1 MHVIILFFVVL
12 STALAAAEWPQW
24 RGPARDG
31 VSSETG
37 LLAAW
42 PKGGPRLIWR
52 VTGLGEGYSSLAV
65 AGGRVFTQGQRG
77 SRQFVMAF
85 DASSGARV
93 WEAAIG
99 GVFSE
104 SQGNGPRA
112 TPTVDG
118 LHLYALAADGGLA
131 CLEAASGRVVW
142 SFNILQKFGGRN
154 IPWGISESPLVDGDR
169 VIVTPGGRGA
179 SLVALNKHDGSLVWR
194 SGNEQPGYSSAV
206 VAETGGVRQIVA
218 LTGEAAVGVRA
229 DNGQALWR
237 YPRVS
242 NDTANIAT
250 PIVRDG
256 LAFVSTDYGT
266 GGALLK
272 LGAQGVTEVYFT
284 GNMKNHYSSSVLVGD
299 VLYGFNGSILTA
311 MRFGTGEV
319 LWRDRSVG
327 KGSVI
332 YAEQRLYVLSE
343 DGALALVE
351 ARPNRYV
358 EVSRFDIPAGRYPTW
373 TPPAIANGVMYVRE
387 QDQLFAFDIRAQ
399 P

>member
-1 MHVIILFFVVL
+1 V
-12 STALAAAEWPQW
+12 
-24 RGPARDG
+24 D
-31 VSSETG
+31 
-37 LLAAW
+37 
-42 PKGGPRLIWR
+42 GPR
-52 VTGLGEGYSSLAV
+52 
-65 AGGRVFTQGQRG
+65 
-77 SRQFVMAF
+77 
-85 DASSGARV
+85 
-93 WEAAIG
+93 
-99 GVFSE
+99 
-104 SQGNGPRA
+104 
-112 TPTVDG
+112 
-118 LHLYALAADGGLA
+118 LYALAADGGLA
-131 CLEAASGRVVW
+131 CLETASGRVVW
-142 SFNILQKFGGRN
+142 SVNILQKFGGRN
-154 IPWGISESPLVDGDR
+154 IPWGLSESPLVDGDR

-218 LTGEAAVGVRA
+218 LTGDAAVGVRA

-237 YPRVS
+237 YARVS

-284 GNMKNHYSSSVLVGD
+284 SSMKNHYSSSVLVGD

-311 MRFGTGEV
+311 MRFGTGDV

-343 DGALALVE
+343 DGVLALVE
-351 ARPNRYV
+351 ARPDRYV
-358 EVSRFDIPAGRYPTW
+358 EVSRFEIPTGRYPTW
-373 TPPAIANGVMYVRE
+373 ALPAIANGVMYVRE
-387 QDQLFAFDIRAQ
+387 QDHLFAFDIRAKQ
-399 P
+399 